1 MSGAYVALA
10 CVCFFWGT
18 TYAGIRMALES
29 FSPATLVCL
38 RYLISGGVMLI
49 AAKFTGAHL
58 PRGRELW
65 LTAGWGIVTLGLGN
79 GCLAFAEQWVPSGLA
94 ALFVTTSPFWLVGA
108 EALAPRGEPLHW
120 PTVRAMLIGVAGVA
134 FLVASSIG
142 TGALHFDSNPK
153 VLGAFLLLQL
163 GCAGWALGSIAQRK
177 TASRAHPFI
186 SGAVQQLATGLVYAI
201 PALIRP
207 EPIHW
212 SPRGIGAIVYL
223 MIFGSI
229 IGYSAY
235 VYAMDRL
242 TVAVASIYTYVNPT
256 VAVLLGWLVFHE
268 SFGVREA
275 IAMGVI
281 FVGVAMVK
289 RASVSVQ
296 KAGADRAAES
306 GQYGE

>member
-1 MSGAYVALA
+1 VALV

-29 FSPATLVCL
+29 FSPTALVCL
-38 RYLISGGVMLI
+38 RYTISGGVMLI
-49 AAKFTGAHL
+49 GALLMGAHL

-65 LTAGWGIVTLGLGN
+65 LTVGWGIVTLGLGN
-79 GCLAFAEQWVPSGLA
+79 GALAFAEQWVPSGLA

-120 PTVRAMLIGVAGVA
+120 PTVRAMVIGVSGVA
-134 FLVASSIG
+134 FLVG
-142 TGALHFDSNPK
+142 PDALHFSANPK
-153 VLGAFLLLQL
+153 VFGAFLLLQL
-163 GCAGWALGSIAQRK
+163 GCAAWSIGSIAQRK
-177 TASRAHPFI
+177 TASKAHPFVA
-186 SGAVQQLATGLVYAI
+186 GAVQQFATGIVFAI
-201 PALIRP
+201 PALIHR

-212 SPRGIGAIVYL
+212 SARGIGAVIYL

-235 VYAMDRL
+235 IYAMDRL
-242 TVAVASIYTYVNPT
+242 PVAVASIYTYVNPT

-268 SFGVREA
+268 AFGVREG
-275 IAMGVI
+275 IAMAII

-289 RASVSVQ
+289 RASSKVV
-296 KAGADRAAES
+296 RATEPAAS
-306 GQYGE
+306 